1 MGQFRSETPSA
12 GRTAAALFLDAC
24 LLIRDI
30 FLYAIPGGLLFAIGL
45 ASHRLNLDQVNG
57 LLAPYHPPT
66 WALALLLTA
75 ACYLAGRL
83 LFVIVSLRVEFWKL
97 VHWADAD
104 WLADYPNE
112 ITSRDLVLRHYFPGL
127 FRDLER
133 RETATRFAFSCFA
146 ALLIGWLIF
155 VEFQP
160 RFADVIIGTAILIFL
175 ATLTWI
181 SHLGRIRKAIHAAG
195 KEIEDREKAAREVE
209 TVIQPTGDELRFVI
223 DSIFKAAELTSRAQ
237 ASDHEG
243 LKPQSD
249 AQRRAESSQAEPEA
263 TAQEPLESAK
273 QTASAQAASASQG
286 PGRSFGTPRL

>member
-1 MGQFRSETPSA
+1 MRQFRSETPSA
-12 GRTAAALFLDAC
+12 ARGAAALFLDAC

-30 FLYAIPGGLLFAIGL
+30 FLCAIPGGLFFAIGL
-45 ASHRLNLDQVNG
+45 ASRRLNLDQVNA

-127 FRDLER
+127 FRDMDR
-133 RETATRFAFSCFA
+133 RETAIRFAFSCFA
-146 ALLIGWLIF
+146 GLLIGWLIF

-181 SHLGRIRKAIHAAG
+181 SELGRVRKAIHAAG
-195 KEIEDREKAAREVE
+195 KEIEDREKAARELE
-209 TVIQPTGDELRFVI
+209 AVIQPTGDELRFVI

-237 ASDHEG
+237 SSDHEG
-243 LKPQSD
+243 VKPPLETQSQAATPQS
-249 AQRRAESSQAEPEA
+249 QPEP
-263 TAQEPLESAK
+263 AQEPPEAAKSA
-273 QTASAQAASASQG
+273 ASAQAASASHG
-286 PGRSFGTPRL
+286 SGRSFGTPRL